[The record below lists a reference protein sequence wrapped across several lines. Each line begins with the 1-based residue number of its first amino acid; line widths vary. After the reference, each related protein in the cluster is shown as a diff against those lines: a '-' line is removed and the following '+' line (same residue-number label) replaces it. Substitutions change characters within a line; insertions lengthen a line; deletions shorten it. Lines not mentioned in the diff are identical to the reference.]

1 MNLTASSSEYLQI
14 NNISKHYGDI
24 QALKDVS
31 FDIRQTEV
39 LGLIGPNGSGK
50 TTLLEGIAGLIP
62 LNSGTVL
69 HHGKIL
75 SVPHRKQQMFYL
87 PDGIMPYS
95 ELPVSRVLEFFSR
108 LFGVQAHRMN
118 TVITQL
124 GLEPT
129 LGKKVKALSKGFNRR
144 YLLAVALLS
153 TQPLLILDE
162 PFDGLDLRQML
173 GVIDILKQTSSR
185 GRTLLLSI
193 HQLADAQRICDRFIL
208 LDGGRF
214 LGMGTLEDLRTKA
227 GITEGG
233 LEEVF
238 LALT

>member
-1 MNLTASSSEYLQI
+1 LATVSSPFLRIEGI
-14 NNISKHYGDI
+14 TKRYGDVL
-24 QALKDVS
+24 ALKDVS
-31 FDIRQTEV
+31 FDIRQREI

-50 TTLLEGIAGLIP
+50 TTLLEGISGLIP
-62 LNSGTVL
+62 LNSGSVL
-69 HHGKIL
+69 HQGKTLPI
-75 SVPHRKQQMFYL
+75 PYRRQQLFYL
-87 PDGIMPYS
+87 PDGITPYS
-95 ELPVSRVLEFFSR
+95 ELSVSRVLHFFSR
-108 LFGVQAHRMN
+108 LFGVKTERMK

-124 GLEPT
+124 GLEPA
-129 LGKKVKALSKGFNRR
+129 LEKKVKALSKGFNRR

-153 TQPLLILDE
+153 TQPLLVLDE

-173 GVIDILKQTSSR
+173 GVIDILKQTSLR

-208 LDGGRF
+208 LDCGRL
-214 LGMGTLEDLRTKA
+214 LGAGTLQDLRAQA

>member
-1 MNLTASSSEYLQI
+1 LATVSSPFLQI
-14 NNISKHYGDI
+14 EGISKHYGDI

-31 FDIRQTEV
+31 FDIRQSEI

-62 LNSGTVL
+62 LNSGAVL
-69 HHGKIL
+69 HAGKIL
-75 SVPHRKQQMFYL
+75 PIPHRKQKMFYL

-95 ELPVSRVLEFFSR
+95 ELPVSRVLKFFSR
-108 LFGVQAHRMN
+108 LFGVQADSMN
-118 TVITQL
+118 AVIAQL
-124 GLEPT
+124 GLEPA
-129 LGKKVKALSKGFNRR
+129 LQKKVKTLSKGFNRR

-153 TQPLLILDE
+153 TQSLLVLDE

-173 GVIDILKQTSSR
+173 GVVDILRQTCST

-193 HQLADAQRICDRFIL
+193 HQLSDAQRICHRFIL
-208 LDGGRF
+208 LDGGRL
-214 LGMGTLEDLRTKA
+214 LGSGTLEELRTQA
-227 GITEGG
+227 GIAEGG

>member
-1 MNLTASSSEYLQI
+1 MATVSSPFLQI
-14 NNISKHYGDI
+14 EGISKHYGDV
-24 QALKDVS
+24 QALKDIS
-31 FDIRQTEV
+31 FGIRQSEI

-62 LNSGTVL
+62 LNGGTVL
-69 HHGKIL
+69 HLGKTLPI
-75 SVPHRKQQMFYL
+75 PNRKQQMFYL
-87 PDGIMPYS
+87 PDGITPYS
-95 ELPVSRVLEFFSR
+95 EFSVSRVLKFFSR
-108 LFGVQAHRMN
+108 LFGVQTDRMN
-118 TVITQL
+118 TFIAQL
-124 GLEPT
+124 GLEPA
-129 LGKKVKALSKGFNRR
+129 LAKKVKALSKGFNRR

-153 TQPLLILDE
+153 TQPLLVLDE

-173 GVIDILKQTSSR
+173 GVMDILKQTCSA

-208 LDGGRF
+208 LDGGRL
-214 LGMGTLEDLRTKA
+214 LGAGTLKDLRTQA